1 MEGTNQNKEKQKEEQ
16 PLWYV
21 LRVTYQREMMA
32 KKIMDEME
40 IVNFLP
46 TQRVRRRSPQGKMMT
61 VVQPAIHNYI
71 FVHATK
77 KVVED
82 LKQYKLN
89 YLRYVMETKEGRR
102 CILTV
107 PEYQMKNFIAVAGN
121 DQEQTEFLTDLSTLN
136 FAEGDRVRIL
146 GGPFEGVE
154 GVYMRT
160 SNTRSRRVVIQV
172 AGLMAVAT
180 TTLPL
185 AMVEKID

>member
-1 MEGTNQNKEKQKEEQ
+1 MEKLEKNKGTQ
-16 PLWYV
+16 PKWYV
-21 LRVTYQREMMA
+21 LRVTYQREMQA
-32 KKIMDEME
+32 KKVMDEME

-46 TQRVRRRSPQGKMMT
+46 TQRVRRKTPQGKMVT

-77 KVVED
+77 SEVD
-82 LKQYKLN
+82 QLKLYKLS
-89 YLRYVMETKEGRR
+89 YLRYVMGMIDGRKAVM
-102 CILTV
+102 TV

-121 DQEQTEFLTDLSTLN
+121 EEEQTEFLTDLSALN
-136 FAEGDRVRIL
+136 FSQGDHVRVL

-154 GVYMRT
+154 GIYMRT
-160 SNTRSRRVVIQV
+160 SNTRSKRVVIQI